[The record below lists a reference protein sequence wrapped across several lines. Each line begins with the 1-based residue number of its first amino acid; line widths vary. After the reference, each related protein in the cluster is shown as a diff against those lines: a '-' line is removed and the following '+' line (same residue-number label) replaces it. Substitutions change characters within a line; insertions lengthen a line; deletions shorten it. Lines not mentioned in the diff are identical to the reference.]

1 MLYTS
6 RYKNPELFSGNY
18 TTVRISLGT
27 PKWSLGY
34 IIDVV
39 MPDLMPYG
47 LLGKYP
53 AYEPF
58 KQAYFQQLDRV
69 GVERVAAQ
77 LNCLE
82 SYGKDVVLLCYEDI
96 RIGPE
101 VWCHRR
107 AFAEWWERTAG
118 VSIPEL
124 PDPSPVKRPKGD
136 VSGESSEGQMSL
148 F

>member
-6 RYKNPELFSGNY
+6 RYQNPKLLSGGY
-18 TTVRISLGT
+18 TTVRISLGM

-34 IIDVV
+34 IVDVV
-39 MPDLMPYG
+39 MLDLMPYG
-47 LLGKYP
+47 LLGQYP

-58 KQAYFQQLDRV
+58 KQAYFQQMDRI
-69 GVERVAAQ
+69 GVDRIAAQ

-96 RIGPE
+96 RRPE

-107 AFAEWWERTAG
+107 AFAEWWERETG
-118 VSIPEL
+118 VNIPEL
-124 PDPSPVKRPKGD
+124 PDPSPVKCPKG
-136 VSGESSEGQMSL
+136 VISGESFGNQMSL